1 MTAINFGERLFH
13 AVDHS
18 DQDQPT
24 WRQAPSLGWRLE
36 RAEPFGDNQW
46 SMGSVAM
53 MLLLEPIWMVVVS
66 R

>member
-24 WRQAPSLGWRLE
+24 WRQAPSLSSRSSV
-36 RAEPFGDNQW
+36 PNTFGDNQW
-46 SMGSVAM
+46 SMGSVAT

-66 R
+66 L